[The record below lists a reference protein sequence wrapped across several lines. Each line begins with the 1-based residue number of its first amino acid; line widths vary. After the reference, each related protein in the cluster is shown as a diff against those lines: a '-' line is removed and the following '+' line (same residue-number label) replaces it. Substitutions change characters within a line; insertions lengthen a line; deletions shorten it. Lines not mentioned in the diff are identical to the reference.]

1 MNKKYFQKYNKCIYC
16 NSKKLVKENKQIHVN
31 NFYVQAIK
39 SDLKLSQSD
48 LKKIVVYKCM
58 NCQIL
63 QNNPWFTESISRKIY
78 SNIYGQH
85 NRNWSN
91 ILNFLN
97 KGKTPNHGS
106 LYKIINKNLKIK
118 SYAEYNTPFMGLLI
132 NFFKDEY
139 QIDKKFYKGLS
150 NNIFNYFNSRQV
162 AGKTKYFQKKS
173 FNNSMKY
180 YANISKLKKKNL
192 KKNKIIEKFLFVDNS
207 NLNWG
212 QNDNYN
218 SVNSK
223 SFASE
228 FLDLEILDF
237 YKKYR
242 KNKIDLFGIFHSLD
256 HTFEPKKI
264 LDFALN
270 ASKNVVVYCHADK
283 MVNKQ
288 HLFSITNNFLKYLN
302 KNNIYTFDLT
312 NKIKKTYKSKELY
325 FICSKKKKEIE
336 KFIKSFENKIEK

>member
-1 MNKKYFQKYNKCIYC
+1 MNKKYFQKYDQCIYC
-16 NSKKLVKENKQIHVN
+16 KSKKLLKEKRQFHVN

-39 SDLKLSQSD
+39 SDLKISQRD
-48 LKKIVVYKCM
+48 LKKIVVYRCM

-63 QNNPWFTESISRKIY
+63 QNNPWFTERISRKIY

-91 ILNFLN
+91 ILNFIN
-97 KGKTPNHGS
+97 KGKTPNHGN
-106 LYKIINKNLKIK
+106 LYKILNKYLKIN

-132 NFFKDEY
+132 DFFKNEHR
-139 QIDKKFYKGLS
+139 INKKFYRLLS
-150 NNIFNYFNSRQV
+150 NNIFGYFNSRQV
-162 AGKTKYFQKKS
+162 AGKTQNFQKKS
-173 FNNSMKY
+173 FNDSIKY
-180 YANISKLKKKNL
+180 YSNISKLKKQNL
-192 KKNKIIEKFLFVDNS
+192 IKNKKIEKFLFIDNS
-207 NLNWG
+207 NLSWG

-228 FLDLEILDF
+228 FLDLEILDNYKN
-237 YKKYR
+237 YKKY
-242 KNKIDLFGIFHSLD
+242 KIDLFGIFHTLD

-270 ASKNVVVYCHADK
+270 MSKNVVIYCHADK
-283 MVNKQ
+283 TVNKQ

-302 KNNIYTFDLT
+302 KKKIFTFDLT
-312 NKIKKTYKSKELY
+312 NRIEKTYKSKELY

-336 KFIKSFENKIEK
+336 KFIKSFEN

>member
-1 MNKKYFQKYNKCIYC
+1 MSLFLIILAAG
-16 NSKKLVKENKQIHVN
+16 NSKRLNSATPKPFHEIN
-31 NFYVQAIK
+31 NSTLLEHTLNSFAKFPEIK
-39 SDLKLSQSD
+39 
-48 LKKIVVYKCM
+48 KKIVVYKCM

-237 YKKYR
+237 LNLRFHHITKK
-242 KNKIDLFGIFHSLD
+242 IFHSFFL
-256 HTFEPKKI
+256 I
-264 LDFALN
+264 
-270 ASKNVVVYCHADK
+270 Y
-283 MVNKQ
+283 
-288 HLFSITNNFLKYLN
+288 LFRML
-302 KNNIYTFDLT
+302 
-312 NKIKKTYKSKELY
+312 
-325 FICSKKKKEIE
+325 
-336 KFIKSFENKIEK
+336 